1 MSFEERGAWSAILSG
16 VVAFLLWGRPIWN
29 GTMTGV
35 YEGKDGL
42 SLWAVDVI
50 WLIGGGV
57 ILALTIMI
65 LFNIAYAIA
74 TGQPKLQFVSDE
86 RDTRINNRSALVS
99 LVVISVGFLIAV
111 ALLAMGWSGLAGL
124 NTILIGMAV
133 AGFGSELFRI
143 AAYRL
148 GL

>member
-16 VVAFLLWGRPIWN
+16 VAAFFLWGRPIWN
-29 GTMTGV
+29 GTVTGA
-35 YEGKDGL
+35 YEGVDGL

-57 ILALTIMI
+57 ILAFTVLI

-74 TGQPKLQFVSDE
+74 TSQPKLRFISDE
-86 RDTRINNRSALVS
+86 RDTRINNRGAVVS
-99 LVVISVGFLIAV
+99 LVVISIGFLIAV
-111 ALLAMGWSGLAGL
+111 GLLAMGWSGLAGL